1 MDLEELRAF
10 LAVADT
16 GSFAAA
22 ADRLGSPRATLRRRL
37 DALEARTGVP
47 LLVRGPQGATM
58 TAHGRA
64 LAQGAAPILE
74 EAAALI
80 RNVREV
86 GVAPEGLVR
95 LALPA
100 GLPPSVL
107 AAGFAALRARA
118 PKVRL
123 EVSVSSAPLSES
135 AERFDVV
142 VHFGPTPSKARWLT
156 EPLVGLRIWALA
168 SPGYLERHGTPARI
182 EDLADHTL
190 FTWQA
195 PGQSPSHWPLR
206 TGAELHVDAAAVHSD
221 AHLLRHCAALGLGI
235 ALLPDGTLVEPEFP
249 PGALVPVLPESIGRE
264 MQLGLSVP
272 IALAEIPRIRLF
284 VDAARTLA
292 VSIVGAGR
300 I

>member
-47 LLVRGPQGATM
+47 LLVRGPQGASL

-64 LAQGAAPILE
+64 LVQGAAPILE

-100 GLPPSVL
+100 GLPPSALLTGV
-107 AAGFAALRARA
+107 AALRAKA
-118 PKVRL
+118 PGVRL

-135 AERFDVV
+135 PEHFDVV

-156 EPLVGLRIWALA
+156 EPLIPLRLWALA
-168 SPGYLERHGTPARI
+168 SPHYLSSRGAPAHI
-182 EDLADHTL
+182 DELASHTL
-190 FTWQA
+190 LTWQA
-195 PGQSPSHWPLR
+195 PGDSGSHWPLR
-206 TGAELHVDAAAVHSD
+206 SGAELRVSAAVVHSD
-221 AHLLRHCAALGLGI
+221 AHSLRHCAAAGLGI
-235 ALLPDGTLVEPEFP
+235 ALLPDGGLAEPDFP

-264 MQLGLSVP
+264 MELSLSVP
-272 IALAEIPRIRLF
+272 ATLTDIPRIRLF
-284 VDAARTLA
+284 VDAARSIAESLA
-292 VSIVGAGR
+292 GANPK
-300 I
+300 